1 VPLSLIGGGTFLYL
15 KCNNSAFPFIKIFPK
30 IDLTPLFMRTNLHTI
45 LKTKQGGIMSKHVLM
60 VMTSHELMGDTGKK
74 TGMWL
79 EEFAAPYY
87 AFKDAGYTLTLAS
100 PMGGQVPIDPNSL
113 ADDAMTDDAI
123 RYTKDEVARSAVA
136 STIPLED
143 VRADE
148 FDAVF
153 YPGGHGPLWDLSD
166 NAHSIK
172 LIEDTIAAKKPV
184 GAVCHAP
191 IVLKDV
197 KDPEGKYLVDGKAVT
212 GFSNSEEAAMELT
225 EVVPYL
231 VEDELVKKGGKYES
245 ADDFAVKVCSDGML
259 VTGQNP
265 PSSRP
270 AADALINLLS

>member
-1 VPLSLIGGGTFLYL
+1 MAKS
-15 KCNNSAFPFIKIFPK
+15 
-30 IDLTPLFMRTNLHTI
+30 M
-45 LKTKQGGIMSKHVLM
+45 LM
-60 VMTSHELMGDTGKK
+60 VMTSHELMGDTGNK

-79 EEFAAPYY
+79 EEFASPYY
-87 AFKDAGYTLTLAS
+87 AFKDAGYSITLAS

-113 ADDAMTDDAI
+113 TDDAMTDDAK
-123 RYTKDEVARSAVA
+123 RYTEDEVARSAIA

-143 VRADE
+143 VRAEE

-166 NAHSIK
+166 NAHSIQ
-172 LIEDTIAAKKPV
+172 LIEDMIAAEKPV
-184 GAVCHAP
+184 AAVCHAP

-197 KDPEGKYLVDGKAVT
+197 KTPGGKFLVDGKSVT

-225 EVVPYL
+225 DVVPYL
-231 VEDELVKKGGKYES
+231 VEDELVNKGGKYES
-245 ADDFAVKVCSDGML
+245 ADDFAVKVCTDGLL

-270 AADALINLLS
+270 AAEALMKLLD

>member
-1 VPLSLIGGGTFLYL
+1 
-15 KCNNSAFPFIKIFPK
+15 
-30 IDLTPLFMRTNLHTI
+30 M
-45 LKTKQGGIMSKHVLM
+45 TKRMLM
-60 VMTSHELMGDTGKK
+60 VMTSHEIMGDTGNK

-87 AFKDAGYTLTLAS
+87 AFKDKGYTITLAS

-123 RYTKDEVARSAVA
+123 RYTKDELARSAMA
-136 STIPLED
+136 ATIPLED

-172 LIEDTIAAKKPV
+172 LIEEMIAANKPV

-197 KDPEGKYLVDGKAVT
+197 KAPSGEHLVKGKAVT

-225 EVVPYL
+225 DVVPYL
-231 VEDELVKKGGKYES
+231 VEDELKKSGGKFQK
-245 ADDFAVKVCSDGML
+245 ADDFAVKVCSDGLL

-270 AADALINLLS
+270 AADALIALLS

>member
-1 VPLSLIGGGTFLYL
+1 
-15 KCNNSAFPFIKIFPK
+15 
-30 IDLTPLFMRTNLHTI
+30 
-45 LKTKQGGIMSKHVLM
+45 MSKSILM
-60 VMTSHELMGDTGKK
+60 VMTSHEIMGDTGNK

-79 EEFAAPYY
+79 EEFASPYY
-87 AFKDAGYTLTLAS
+87 AFKDAGYSITLAS

-123 RYTKDEVARSAVA
+123 RYTKDDVARSAVA

-143 VRADE
+143 VRAEE

-172 LIEDTIAAKKPV
+172 LIEDTIAANKPV

-197 KDPEGKYLVDGKAVT
+197 KNPDGSFLVDGKAVT
-212 GFSNSEEAAMELT
+212 GFSNSEEAAMQLT
-225 EVVPYL
+225 DVVPYL
-231 VEDELVKKGGKYES
+231 VEDELKSKGGKFES
-245 ADDFAVKVCSDGML
+245 ADDFAVKVCTDGLL

-270 AADALINLLS
+270 AADALIKLIS

>member
-1 VPLSLIGGGTFLYL
+1 MAKS
-15 KCNNSAFPFIKIFPK
+15 
-30 IDLTPLFMRTNLHTI
+30 M
-45 LKTKQGGIMSKHVLM
+45 LM
-60 VMTSHELMGDTGKK
+60 VMTSHELMGDTGNK

-79 EEFAAPYY
+79 EEFASPYY
-87 AFKDAGYTLTLAS
+87 VFKDAGYSITLAS

-113 ADDAMTDDAI
+113 SDDAMTDDAM
-123 RYTKDEVARSAVA
+123 RYTKDEAARSAIA

-143 VRADE
+143 VRAEE

-172 LIEDTIAAKKPV
+172 LIEDMIAAGKPV

-191 IVLKDV
+191 IVLKEV
-197 KDPEGKYLVDGKAVT
+197 KTPDGKFLVDGKAVT
-212 GFSNSEEAAMELT
+212 GFTNSEEAAMELT
-225 EVVPYL
+225 DVVPYL
-231 VEDELVKKGGKYES
+231 VEDELTSKGGKFEG
-245 ADDFAVKVCSDGML
+245 ADDFTVKVCSDGLL

-270 AADALINLLS
+270 AADALMKLLS

>member
-1 VPLSLIGGGTFLYL
+1 
-15 KCNNSAFPFIKIFPK
+15 
-30 IDLTPLFMRTNLHTI
+30 
-45 LKTKQGGIMSKHVLM
+45 MSKSILM
-60 VMTSHELMGDTGKK
+60 VMTSHEIMGDTGNK

-79 EEFAAPYY
+79 EEFASPYY
-87 AFKDAGYTLTLAS
+87 AFKDAGYSITLAS

-123 RYTKDEVARSAVA
+123 RYTKDDVARSAVA

-143 VRADE
+143 VRSEE

-166 NAHSIK
+166 NAYSIK
-172 LIEDTIAAKKPV
+172 LIEDTIAANKPV

-197 KDPEGKYLVDGKAVT
+197 KNPDGSFLVDGKAVT
-212 GFSNSEEAAMELT
+212 GFSNSEEAAMQLT
-225 EVVPYL
+225 DVVPYL
-231 VEDELVKKGGKYES
+231 VEDELKSKGGKFES
-245 ADDFAVKVCSDGML
+245 ADDFAVKVCTDGLL

-270 AADALINLLS
+270 AADALIKLIS